1 VQDRKDRSRPAL
13 GHLLYREPYLVGKI
27 RFVAVTR
34 STRGQDI
41 RTSCGVPIA
50 RNQPGHALKLQ
61 CRLRNALK
69 LSRREIPSER
79 PTSNQLEQ
87 SLKIASLSGL
97 LTLLVALGIIFV
109 GVREF
114 FYPSIGARGF
124 GVPLL
129 DPADGDLLAIKASR
143 DVVTGIL
150 VLAFLSLRERRFL
163 PYALDGSS

>member
-1 VQDRKDRSRPAL
+1 
-13 GHLLYREPYLVGKI
+13 
-27 RFVAVTR
+27 
-34 STRGQDI
+34 
-41 RTSCGVPIA
+41 
-50 RNQPGHALKLQ
+50 
-61 CRLRNALK
+61 LK